1 MLSSSFIILTIIAS
15 GVVTFLSRV
24 LPFILLKKFELSPK
38 VIEFLSFVP
47 IVIMSAL
54 WFENLFHQQLGH
66 LPTVDYANL
75 LATVPT
81 VLSAILTRSL
91 LVVVI
96 VGVISLSLIQMLIK

>member
-1 MLSSSFIILTIIAS
+1 MPSFNFIVTTIIAS

-24 LPFILLKKFELSPK
+24 LPFILLKKFKLSNK

-54 WFENLFHQQLGH
+54 WFENLFHQRLVQLP
-66 LPTVDYANL
+66 LIDYNNL
-75 LATVPT
+75 LATFPT
-81 VLSAILTRSL
+81 IVSAILTRSL

-96 VGVISLSLIQMLIK
+96 VGVISLAIVQMIF